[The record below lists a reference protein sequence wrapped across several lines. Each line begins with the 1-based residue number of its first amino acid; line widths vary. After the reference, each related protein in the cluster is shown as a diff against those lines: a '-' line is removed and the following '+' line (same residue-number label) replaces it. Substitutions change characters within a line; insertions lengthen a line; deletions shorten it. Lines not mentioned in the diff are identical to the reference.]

1 MAVITIQNITK
12 QFGGLVAIENL
23 SEFREAY
30 GFVASDDVQR
40 AISLNKI
47 FRPLNDRFKVLQNA
61 LASYSFPVGTQIV
74 VVGMTGIGGGIY
86 RSSGYLQ
93 HLLGRSDVTGLIG
106 NQASPGDTPLFD
118 RFAPHRKFNTGK
130 YSMAGLTLRPGGA
143 GETFAG
149 ARIAFTLGLDPGGR
163 DRVAIE
169 LTARGSSPKVVDIAV
184 DAAPAVTLDVDAPR
198 RGRVALGRVTVATNW
213 PLGLWRGWSYVH
225 FPLEGIAYPA
235 PEPGAP
241 ALPPGTLAADEATRS
256 GAGDVELAGLRE
268 YQRGDPM
275 QRVAWK
281 AVARGGGWYT
291 KEFEGAGGGG
301 PVLLDYAALPRTLD
315 RETRLA
321 RLTAWVLACE
331 RAGRA
336 YALSL
341 PGLHLSAGLG
351 REHRREALCALALFE
366 LPDAA
371 QSTEPR
377 ARR

>member
-1 MAVITIQNITK
+1 MPASSRVAVVPLAWLARARERFVRRTPSDGPVVTLAHARIYIVPSRRGLAVIGTLGIMLVASLNY
-12 QFGGLVAIENL
+12 GLALGLVVT
-23 SEFREAY
+23 F
-30 GFVASDDVQR
+30 
-40 AISLNKI
+40 
-47 FRPLNDRFKVLQNA
+47 
-61 LASYSFPVGTQIV
+61 
-74 VVGMTGIGGGIY
+74 
-86 RSSGYLQ
+86 
-93 HLLGRSDVTGLIG
+93 LLTGLVSAALLHTFR
-106 NQASPGDTPLFD
+106 NL
-118 RFAPHRKFNTGK
+118 
-130 YSMAGLTLRPGGA
+130 AGLTLRPGGA

-169 LTARGSSPKVVDIAV
+169 LTARGSLPKVIDVAFDAV
-184 DAAPAVTLDVDAPR
+184 PAVTLDVDAPR
-198 RGRVALGRVTVATNW
+198 RGRVALGRVTVASTW

-235 PEPGAP
+235 PEPDAP
-241 ALPPGTLAADEATRS
+241 ALPPGTLAADQATLT
-256 GAGDVELAGLRE
+256 GAGDAELAGLRE

-301 PVLLDYAALPRTLD
+301 PVLLDYAAMPRALD
-315 RETRLA
+315 REARLA

-336 YALSL
+336 CAVAL
-341 PGLHLSAGLG
+341 PGLRQAPGLG

-366 LPDAA
+366 FPDAA
-371 QSTEPR
+371 TSTEPR
-377 ARR
+377 VRR

>member
-1 MAVITIQNITK
+1 MPASSRVAALPLTWAGRARERFLRRTPSDGPAVTLAHARIYILPSRRGLAVIGTLATMLVASLNY
-12 QFGGLVAIENL
+12 GLALGLVVT
-23 SEFREAY
+23 F
-30 GFVASDDVQR
+30 
-40 AISLNKI
+40 
-47 FRPLNDRFKVLQNA
+47 
-61 LASYSFPVGTQIV
+61 
-74 VVGMTGIGGGIY
+74 
-86 RSSGYLQ
+86 
-93 HLLGRSDVTGLIG
+93 LLTGLVSAALLHTFR
-106 NQASPGDTPLFD
+106 NL
-118 RFAPHRKFNTGK
+118 
-130 YSMAGLTLRPGGA
+130 AGLTLRPSGA

-169 LTARGSSPKVVDIAV
+169 LAPRGSSPKVVDVAFDAV
-184 DAAPAVTLDVDAPR
+184 PAITLEVDAPR
-198 RGRVALGRVTVATNW
+198 RGRVALGRVTVSSTW

-241 ALPPGTLAADEATRS
+241 ALPPGTLAADEATLS

-315 RETRLA
+315 REARLA

-331 RAGRA
+331 RAGRS

-341 PGLHLSAGLG
+341 PGLHRPAGLG
-351 REHRREALCALALFE
+351 HEQRREALCALALFE
-366 LPDAA
+366 PPGATTGAA
-371 QSTEPR
+371 PG